1 MPTLPEHFN
10 VKTPTIVAI
19 IKHVDIE
26 YDLISQTTKKAMIYL
41 RSDGVV
47 MWKYI
52 DPQETE
58 KEE

>member
-26 YDLISQTTKKAMIYL
+26 YDLISQTTKRAMIYL

-52 DPQETE
+52 DLQETE